1 MTQERFLAARP
12 RLLRLAYSQLG
23 DLGEAEDVVQEAW
36 VRLER
41 AGPETI
47 EDLDAW
53 LTTTVA
59 RLALDVLRSARVR
72 RVSYVGPWLPEPVFT
87 AGDPADRVTLDE
99 SVSYALLAV
108 LEQLSPAERT
118 AFVLHDV
125 FDVPFPE
132 VAEIVGRS
140 PDSVR
145 QLASRAR
152 RHVAR
157 ERPRRPVSAD
167 EHRRAVEAFERAS
180 AEGDLEALLEILDP
194 DATFVSDGGGQVIAA
209 RKPLRGALRIA
220 RAWLGIRRRY
230 PTERA
235 TLVEVNGLAGL
246 LLEGP
251 DCESRSLLAFAVD
264 GGRIVRLD
272 VLRNPAKLQRLA

>member
-1 MTQERFLAARP
+1 LTEERFLAARP

-41 AGPETI
+41 AGPETV

-180 AEGDLEALLEILDP
+180 ADGDLEALLEILDP

-230 PTERA
+230 PAEHA

-251 DCESRSLLAFAVD
+251 GGESRSVLAFAVD

-272 VLRNPAKLQRLA
+272 VLRNPAKLKRLA